1 MRQGE
6 LDFRALLP
14 GSIAGDAT
22 VMAMAEGVGQ
32 ELRAAFAL
40 SDVVRLYA
48 RLDAQVEPVL
58 SLLAWQLNVVF
69 WDAALSDGVKRTL
82 LRQAIP
88 WRRIHGTPAC
98 VEQAVAAVFGQ
109 PAQVVPWFDY
119 AGTPGTFRVE
129 VEITTAPLSGG
140 IADKALAVVAATKNA
155 RSHLDELRI
164 VIAGRGGAKTA
175 CVAMADETV
184 DVFPWSLSGG
194 QAALPVRAA
203 AAVHVVETQNLA
215 VSK

>member
-32 ELRAAFAL
+32 ELRAAFEL

-82 LRQAIP
+82 IRQAIP

-98 VEQAVAAVFGQ
+98 VEQAVAAVFGE

-119 AGTPGTFRVE
+119 AGTPGKFRVE
-129 VEITTAPLSGG
+129 VEITTAPLPGG

-164 VIAGRGGAKTA
+164 VIVGQAAGKAA
-175 CVAMADETV
+175 CASLMDEVV
-184 DVFPWSLSGG
+184 DVIPWSLSGVE
-194 QAALPVRAA
+194 AEISLRAA
-203 AAVHVVETQNLA
+203 VGVHVVETHVLV
-215 VSK
+215 VS